1 MTQTHDKRTISS
13 MTKPS
18 RTVPVSARALEA
30 RAVRRLLL
38 DGLLLRKARE
48 GTRAHQDIGRF
59 FTVDENNNIGADSW
73 QSLDELAAD
82 LKLLQPWERLVR

>member
-1 MTQTHDKRTISS
+1 

-30 RAVRRLLL
+30 RAVRRLLR

-59 FTVDENNNIGADSW
+59 FTVDGNNHVGPDSW
-73 QSLDELAAD
+73 ESLDEIATE
-82 LKLLQPWERLVR
+82 LKLLEPWERLVR